1 MCKTIISVMFY
12 IPHYPTYEKL
22 PFLLCLAP
30 PLSQYENHHFVIFY
44 IMHYPI
50 YGKLSF
56 LLWLAPHMTPIW
68 KIIIFVMFYIVH
80 YPTYEKSSFLLSFI
94 LKWFY
99 TPYKRDTIVLYLWF
113 APHIAPHMKKC
124 SFIMLHIPYYL
135 FIFDIRGGIWRLVKA
150 FSESLRKLKNS
161 NRKWSYCL
169 FYTRFIQKF
178 YVFLSSTTVF

>member
-12 IPHYPTYEKL
+12 IPHFPTYEKL

-30 PLSQYENHHFVIFY
+30 PLPQYENHHFVIFY

-99 TPYKRDTIVLYLWF
+99 TPYKRDTIVSVMICTPHCPTHEKLFFYYASHPELPIHLRHQRRYL
-113 APHIAPHMKKC
+113 APGQG
-124 SFIMLHIPYYL
+124 L
-135 FIFDIRGGIWRLVKA
+135 FRIVEKI
-150 FSESLRKLKNS
+150 
-161 NRKWSYCL
+161 
-169 FYTRFIQKF
+169 
-178 YVFLSSTTVF
+178 